1 MKFLPGK
8 KKIVL
13 PILLVLL
20 SLFAK
25 LVLAT
30 PPTSTY
36 TPGET
41 LNPNCSPGDTN
52 CDVES
57 PLTSTNISD
66 TAYDEATWNG
76 VTTIAPSKNAIRDK
90 IEALSLGS
98 GANTALSNLASVA
111 INTTLV
117 SDTDNTDALGTT
129 AIAWSDLFLGSG
141 AVITWNSAPSTA
153 DLTLTHTA
161 ETLTFAGGTIA
172 LGTATATGGLTGNVT
187 GDVTGSAATVT
198 GAAQAAITSLGIL
211 TALDVDNINVNL
223 NTISSTAG
231 TDLLITPLAG
241 QQLVLD
247 GAIVIDAGEVT
258 GATSITSTT
267 FVGALTGTA
276 SGNLVNVVED
286 TTPQLGG
293 ALDGQGFDLNN
304 MGVLFLTEQAAAE
317 VDVAGK
323 GQLWVETLT
332 PNILRFTDDTGTDF
346 TVAHN
351 ATATLNSLTSATSL
365 AWTGMT
371 TGTDGQIPTF
381 DATGNPAF
389 VATGSVGQ
397 ILTSNG
403 AAPAP
408 TFEDPT
414 GGGNVSNAG
423 TPVD

>member
-141 AVITWNSAPSTA
+141 AVITFNSAPSTA
-153 DLTLTHTA
+153 DITLTHSA
-161 ETLTFAGGTIA
+161 DTLTFAGGTIA
-172 LGTATATGGLTGNVT
+172 LGTTTATGGLTANVT
-187 GDVTGSAATVT
+187 GNLTGNADTVT
-198 GAAQAAITSLGIL
+198 FADAAGDT
-211 TALDVDNINVNL
+211 
-223 NTISSTAG
+223 
-231 TDLLITPLAG
+231 
-241 QQLVLD
+241 
-247 GAIVIDAGEVT
+247 
-258 GATSITSTT
+258 TT
-267 FVGALTGTA
+267 FVALGTAATGSLAPATDAGLTYNATTNALTATTFIGALTG
-276 SGNLVNVVED
+276 NV
-286 TTPQLGG
+286 
-293 ALDGQGFDLNN
+293 
-304 MGVLFLTEQAAAE
+304 
-317 VDVAGK
+317 
-323 GQLWVETLT
+323 
-332 PNILRFTDDTGTDF
+332 
-346 TVAHN
+346 
-351 ATATLNSLTSATSL
+351 
-365 AWTGMT
+365 
-371 TGTDGQIPTF
+371 
-381 DATGNPAF
+381 
-389 VATGSVGQ
+389 
-397 ILTSNG
+397 
-403 AAPAP
+403 
-408 TFEDPT
+408 
-414 GGGNVSNAG
+414 
-423 TPVD
+423 